1 MPQPDHL
8 IAAPL
13 TGGVRMRF
21 GIMSMQIQSLVP
33 QGATAALAMANL
45 AAFDFAQLV
54 RSLAEAGFRVIELGG
69 DLPLFMPHT
78 FQPPSISAL
87 ADLKQELDLALTV
100 HLPLW
105 SVEPSTP
112 LDPVRRG
119 SVEAVIHIIQASEPL
134 SPEVYVLHA
143 TGALAAE
150 FYRMNISESAKPLLL
165 RLLQSKAEESLER
178 ILSATKIPSR
188 KLALETIEFPYEL
201 TLELAE
207 TLDTSICLDTGHVLV
222 GFSGPVTI
230 DQVLDSSAS
239 RLAEVHLHDGVWQ
252 GPECNIGYGLDH
264 RPLGTGDLKV
274 GPFLDRLQA
283 VQFKGPIIFEL
294 QLDEALQSMEVIRGL
309 RPDLV

>member
-1 MPQPDHL
+1 MLQPDYL
-8 IAAPL
+8 EAAL
-13 TGGVRMRF
+13 STGGVRMRF
-21 GIMSMQIQSLVP
+21 GIMTMQLQSLVP
-33 QGATAALAMANL
+33 HGSSAAEAMANL
-45 AAFDFAQLV
+45 PAFDYAKLV
-54 RSLAEAGFRVIELGG
+54 RSLAEAGFRVVELGG
-69 DLPLFMPHT
+69 DLPLFMPQT

-87 ADLKQELDLALTV
+87 AELKQELDLALTV

-150 FYRMNISESAKPLLL
+150 FYRMNISASAKPLLL

-178 ILSATKIPSR
+178 ILSETKIPSR
-188 KLALETIEFPYEL
+188 KLALETIEFPFEL

-230 DQVLDSSAS
+230 DQVLEKSAS
-239 RLAEVHLHDGVWQ
+239 RLAEVHLHDGTWQ

-264 RPLGTGDLKV
+264 RPLGTGDLQV
-274 GPFLDRLQA
+274 GPFLDRLEA
-283 VQFKGPIIFEL
+283 LEFGGPIIFEL
-294 QLDEALQSMEVIRGL
+294 QLDEALQSMEVIRQV
-309 RPDLV
+309 RPNLV